1 MKKVTFEAPIFE
13 EPTIETY
20 TDNEIMTMV
29 VNDSSACA
37 ACGFCVF

>member
-1 MKKVTFEAPIFE
+1 MKKAAYEVPKFE

-29 VNDSSACA
+29 VCDSSACA